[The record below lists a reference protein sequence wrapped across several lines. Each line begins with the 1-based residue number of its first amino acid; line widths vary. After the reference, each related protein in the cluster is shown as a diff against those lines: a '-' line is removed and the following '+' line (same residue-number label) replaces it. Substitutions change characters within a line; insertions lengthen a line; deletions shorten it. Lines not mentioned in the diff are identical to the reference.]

1 MHKYQL
7 LIIDDDQV
15 LSEMLSEYLAEEG
28 FQTDCAYDGLVG
40 LNKAKSEDFDL
51 IILDV
56 MLPSLNGFEI
66 LKRLRKD
73 SAVPVLML
81 TARGD
86 DVDRIVGLEIG
97 ADDYLPKPFNTRE
110 LVARIR
116 SILRRTDKRALS
128 EKSSWSLGDLKIDI
142 QNWQASYKGLD
153 FELTSAEFRI
163 IDKLFKQNGKPVSRE
178 ELTEYALGRAMN
190 DFDRSIDTHV
200 SNLRKKLSNLGI
212 TELQVKGVRGIG
224 YALAKNFSNTEEE

>member
-7 LIIDDDQV
+7 LIIDDDQI
-15 LSEMLSEYLAEEG
+15 LSEMLSEYLSEEG
-28 FQTDCAYDGLVG
+28 FATDCVHDGLEG
-40 LNKAKSEDFDL
+40 LNQAKSGDYDL
-51 IILDV
+51 VILDV
-56 MLPSLNGFEI
+56 MLPTLNGFEI

-73 SAVPVLML
+73 SSVPVLML

-116 SILRRTDKRALS
+116 SILRRTDNKSLS
-128 EKSSWSLGDLKIDI
+128 KEAAWSLGNLKIDI
-142 QNWQASYKGLD
+142 QNWQASYNNQE

-163 IDKLFKQNGKPVSRE
+163 IDKLFKQNGNPVSRE

-200 SNLRKKLSNLGI
+200 SNLRKKLTDLNI
-212 TELQVKGVRGIG
+212 NEIQVKSVRGIG
-224 YALAKNFSNTEEE
+224 YALAKSILSREEE

>member
-7 LIIDDDQV
+7 LIIDDDEV
-15 LSEMLSEYLAEEG
+15 LSGMLSEYLAEEG
-28 FQTDCAYDGLVG
+28 FHTDCAHDGLEG
-40 LNKAKSEDFDL
+40 LNQAKAGDYDL
-51 IILDV
+51 VILDV
-56 MLPSLNGFEI
+56 MLPTLNGFEI

-73 SAVPVLML
+73 SSLPVLML

-116 SILRRTDKRALS
+116 SILRRVDKKSLS
-128 EKSSWSLGDLKIDI
+128 EESSWSLGDLKVDI
-142 QNWQASYKGLD
+142 QNWQASYKNQE

-163 IDKLFKQNGKPVSRE
+163 LDKLFKQDGKPVTRE
-178 ELTEYALGRAMN
+178 ELTEYALGRPMN
-190 DFDRSIDTHV
+190 DFDRSIDTHA
-200 SNLRKKLSNLGI
+200 SNLRKKLSDLGVEEI
-212 TELQVKGVRGIG
+212 NIKSVRGIG
-224 YALAKNFSNTEEE
+224 YALAKTLVKREQE

>member
-7 LIIDDDQV
+7 LIIDDDQI
-15 LSEMLSEYLAEEG
+15 LSEMLSEYLGEEG
-28 FQTDCAYDGLVG
+28 FETDYAYDGLVG

-116 SILRRTDKRALS
+116 SILRRTDKKSLS
-128 EKSSWSLGDLKIDI
+128 EESSWSLGDLKIDI
-142 QNWQASYKGLD
+142 QNWQASYKNED

-200 SNLRKKLSNLGI
+200 SNLRKKLSNLDI
-212 TELQVKGVRGIG
+212 TEVQVKGVRGIG
-224 YALAKNFSNTEEE
+224 YALAKNLSSTEEE

>member
-1 MHKYQL
+1 MDKYQL

-15 LSEMLSEYLAEEG
+15 LSDMLSEYLGDEG
-28 FQTDCAYDGLVG
+28 FETDCIYDGLEG
-40 LNKAKSEDFDL
+40 LNQAKSGDYDL
-51 IILDV
+51 VVLDV
-56 MLPSLNGFEI
+56 MLPRLNGFEI

-73 SAVPVLML
+73 SSVPVLML

-86 DVDRIVGLEIG
+86 DIDRIVGLEIG
-97 ADDYLPKPFNTRE
+97 ADDYLAKPFNTRE

-116 SILRRTDKRALS
+116 SILRRVDKKSLS
-128 EKSSWSLGDLKIDI
+128 GESAWSLGDLKIDI
-142 QNWQASYKGLD
+142 QNWHASYKNKEI
-153 FELTSAEFRI
+153 ELTSAEFRI

-200 SNLRKKLSNLGI
+200 SNLRKKLSDLNI
-212 TELQVKGVRGIG
+212 KELQVKSVRGIG
-224 YALAKNFSNTEEE
+224 YALAKNIVSSEEE

>member
-15 LSEMLSEYLAEEG
+15 LSEMLSEYLGEEG
-28 FQTDCAYDGLVG
+28 FATDCVHDGLEG
-40 LNKAKSEDFDL
+40 LNQAKSGNYDL
-51 IILDV
+51 VVLDV
-56 MLPSLNGFEI
+56 MLPSINGFEI
-66 LKRLRKD
+66 LKRLRKN
-73 SAVPVLML
+73 SSVPVLML

-116 SILRRTDKRALS
+116 SILRRVDK
-128 EKSSWSLGDLKIDI
+128 KSISGESAWSLGHLKIDI
-142 QNWQASYKGLD
+142 QNWQASYKNKE

-178 ELTEYALGRAMN
+178 DLTEYALGRAMN

-200 SNLRKKLSNLGI
+200 SNLRKKLSDLDI
-212 TELQVKGVRGIG
+212 KELQVKSVRGIG
-224 YALAKNFSNTEEE
+224 YALAKNISSAEEE